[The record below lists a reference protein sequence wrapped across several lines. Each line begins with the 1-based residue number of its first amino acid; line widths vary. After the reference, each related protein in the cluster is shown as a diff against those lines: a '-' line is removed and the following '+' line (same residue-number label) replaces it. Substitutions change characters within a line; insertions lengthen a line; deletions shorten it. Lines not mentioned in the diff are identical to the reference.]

1 MVSFIIVLKF
11 STGSEPLITYTCFLP
26 VPWMDHFSHPPPL
39 VCCKIIVMKARKIIK
54 CKIHQTLALISL
66 ICTHVQEMAGMFVP
80 VAARYVKKSFCQ
92 EKESLSVFLGFSFPL
107 ISIVTRIGSVRFLKL
122 ASCPTQIDYKGS
134 EGQLRSAP

>member
-1 MVSFIIVLKF
+1 
-11 STGSEPLITYTCFLP
+11 
-26 VPWMDHFSHPPPL
+26 
-39 VCCKIIVMKARKIIK
+39 
-54 CKIHQTLALISL
+54 
-66 ICTHVQEMAGMFVP
+66 MFVP